1 MNKIGYTPYYNYN
14 VVSRGE
20 NKTNSPN
27 NSDVENRIQYSN
39 QEYMTSQISSASR
52 AYGLSFV
59 NHNKTIPQM
68 SLSNMVNW
76 LESQGKVMG
85 KDFDIDSTCT
95 MGNTLLTLKNKKGEE
110 ELVIH
115 YDGKN
120 YSSWNCYEL
129 TEYKDGKPYQMIFR
143 NKDNKID
150 MTTKVFDKNDPVVEN
165 LVNENISYDTTPQEY
180 EQYLKDNNIKYNIE
194 YSGEEDNNRSVFI
207 RILDDNGKRTDGLWF
222 YYGDKK
228 FDEHCYWLARS
239 NYNENNEE
247 TRRIDFNPNT
257 TDVTTYLNG
266 LN

>member
-14 VVSRGE
+14 VVSKGE

-27 NSDVENRIQYSN
+27 ISDAENRTQRSN
-39 QEYMTSQISSASR
+39 QEYMTSQVSSASR

-95 MGNTLLTLKNKKGEE
+95 MGNTLLTLKNKKGDE

-115 YDGKN
+115 YDGNN

-129 TEYKDGKPYQMIFR
+129 TEYKDGKPSQMIFR
-143 NKDNKID
+143 NKDNKIN
-150 MTTKVFDKNDPVVEN
+150 MTTKVFDKNDPIVEN
-165 LVNENISYDTTPQEY
+165 LVNEKISYDTTPQEY

-257 TDVTTYLNG
+257 IEVTTYLNY
-266 LN
+266 LH

>member
-20 NKTNSPN
+20 NKTNSPI
-27 NSDVENRIQYSN
+27 NSDVENRTQYFN

-68 SLSNMVNW
+68 SLSNMVDW

-95 MGNTLLTLKNKKGEE
+95 MGNALVTLKNKNGEN
-110 ELVIH
+110 ELTIH
-115 YDGKN
+115 YDGGN
-120 YSSWNCYEL
+120 HSAWSCYEL
-129 TEYKDGKPYQMIFR
+129 TEYKDNKPYQVTYR
-143 NKDNKID
+143 NQDNKID

-207 RILDDNGKRTDGLWF
+207 RILDDKGKRTDGLWF
-222 YYGDKK
+222 FYGNKK

-257 TDVTTYLNG
+257 IEVTTYLNG